1 MGRDRQTPSDIAD
14 GNLSLS
20 ILDKDT
26 GGNIVTLVR
35 PNCRQLFFVYAGGLG
50 QVEGM
55 NQMTF
60 LQRSGLL
67 RRNVTFL
74 RDPETKFYSEG
85 VSSEIT
91 DLEEVLDWHQAYIDS
106 LPHVKEVY
114 CLGNSFGGWSAMF
127 FGYMLGVKKV
137 FALAPAGRW
146 GLEMLHELMLDPNG
160 TTEYDIFY
168 DPAVEDDRTFAE
180 TFNDCSGVSMFER
193 AHGHLMLRGLLNTG
207 ELTQVLPEFKEADP
221 A

>member
-1 MGRDRQTPSDIAD
+1 M
-14 GNLSLS
+14 S
-20 ILDKDT
+20 ILDADT

-35 PNCRQLFFVYAGGLG
+35 PNCAQLFFVYAGGLG

-74 RDPETKFYSEG
+74 RDPETKFYNEG
-85 VSSEIT
+85 VSSEID
-91 DLEEVLDWHQAYIDS
+91 DLEGVLDWHEAYIES
-106 LPHVKEVY
+106 LPHVSEVY

-127 FGYMLGVKKV
+127 FGYMLGVRKV

-146 GLEMLHELMLDPNG
+146 GLNMLHELMLDSNEV
-160 TTEYDIFY
+160 TEYEIFY
-168 DPAVEDDRTFAE
+168 SPDVEDDKGFAE
-180 TFNDCSGVSMFER
+180 TFADCDNTKLLQR
-193 AHGHLMLRGLLNTG
+193 DHGHLMLRGLLNTG
-207 ELTQVLPEFKEADP
+207 ELLEILPEFKAAE
-221 A
+221 

>member
-1 MGRDRQTPSDIAD
+1 MTGKTP
-14 GNLSLS
+14 LS

-35 PNCRQLFFVYAGGLG
+35 PNSAQLFFTYAGGLG

-74 RDPETKFYSEG
+74 RDPETKFYNEG
-85 VSSEIT
+85 VSDEIT

-106 LPHVKEVY
+106 LPHVSEVY

-137 FALAPAGRW
+137 FGLAPAGRW
-146 GLEMLHELMLDPNG
+146 GLDMLHELMLNPNG
-160 TTEYDIFY
+160 VTEYEIFY
-168 DPAVEDDRTFAE
+168 DPKVEDDRTFAE
-180 TFNDCSGVSMFER
+180 TFRDCEGVNFYER
-193 AHGHLMLRGLLNTG
+193 NHGHLMLRGLLNTG
-207 ELTQVLPEFKEADP
+207 ELLEILPEAKEAKTG
-221 A
+221 